1 LLKTGRS
8 AELHTKNAVEDTRR
22 QSNGE
27 YVTLIRDLPH
37 GERPRERLRD
47 VGANGLSNSELLAI
61 LLRTGSEGE
70 SVLALATRM
79 LAQFGGLAG
88 LGRTSYAEL
97 CSLHG
102 ISDAKACQVLAA
114 LELAR
119 RLSSL
124 SPEDRARIG
133 SPRDV
138 YNLVSAEMTL
148 LAQEH
153 LRVVLLNTKNDVLG
167 VREVYKG
174 NVNSAV
180 VRVAE
185 VLRPAVRENCPA
197 IVIVHNHPSGD
208 PTPSPED
215 VLVTRR
221 IRTSAELMDIEVL
234 DHVIVGA
241 SSFVSLKD
249 KGLGF

>member
-1 LLKTGRS
+1 
-8 AELHTKNAVEDTRR
+8 
-22 QSNGE
+22 
-27 YVTLIRDLPH
+27 
-37 GERPRERLRD
+37 
-47 VGANGLSNSELLAI
+47 
-61 LLRTGSEGE
+61 
-70 SVLALATRM
+70 
-79 LAQFGGLAG
+79 
-88 LGRTSYAEL
+88 
-97 CSLHG
+97 
-102 ISDAKACQVLAA
+102 
-114 LELAR
+114 
-119 RLSSL
+119 
-124 SPEDRARIG
+124 
-133 SPRDV
+133 
-138 YNLVSAEMTL
+138 
-148 LAQEH
+148 
-153 LRVVLLNTKNDVLG
+153 VLG